1 MEMHEGLTEFE
12 QARPGLLGLAYR
24 ILGSRADAEDAV
36 QDTFLK
42 WQATGR
48 DDIDNPGAWLT
59 TVCTR
64 HCLDVLRSADRT
76 RVEYVGPWLPEPV
89 QTANDD
95 AMDANS
101 PEHAS
106 ALASSLT
113 TAFLLALQRLTPKER
128 RSEEHQSELP
138 SLMRISYAVFC

>member
-64 HCLDVLRSADRT
+64 HCLPVLRPAARP
-76 RVEYVGPWLPEPV
+76 RVQYVGPWPPEPV
-89 QTANDD
+89 RTPHNQTVRAPCRE
-95 AMDANS
+95 S
-101 PEHAS
+101 VWQEGVI
-106 ALASSLT
+106 LG
-113 TAFLLALQRLTPKER
+113 
-128 RSEEHQSELP
+128 
-138 SLMRISYAVFC
+138 

>member
-48 DDIDNPGAWLT
+48 ADIDNPGAWQT

-64 HCLDVLRSADRT
+64 HCHDVLRSADRA
-76 RVEYVGPWLPEPV
+76 RVEYVGAWLPEPV
-89 QTANDD
+89 PPAHDEEME
-95 AMDANS
+95 AKS
-101 PEHAS
+101 PEHA
-106 ALASSLT
+106 
-113 TAFLLALQRLTPKER
+113 TAPA
-128 RSEEHQSELP
+128 RSEQQ
-138 SLMRISYAVFC
+138 

>member
-42 WQATGR
+42 WQANDRAGL
-48 DDIDNPGAWLT
+48 DNPRAWRT

-64 HCLDVLRSADRT
+64 HCLDVLRSADRA
-76 RVEYVGPWLPEPV
+76 RVAYVGPWVPQPV
-89 QTANDD
+89 APPNDHVE
-95 AMDANS
+95 N
-101 PEHAS
+101 
-106 ALASSLT
+106 T
-113 TAFLLALQRLTPKER
+113 QKEGVGN
-128 RSEEHQSELP
+128 EG
-138 SLMRISYAVFC
+138 